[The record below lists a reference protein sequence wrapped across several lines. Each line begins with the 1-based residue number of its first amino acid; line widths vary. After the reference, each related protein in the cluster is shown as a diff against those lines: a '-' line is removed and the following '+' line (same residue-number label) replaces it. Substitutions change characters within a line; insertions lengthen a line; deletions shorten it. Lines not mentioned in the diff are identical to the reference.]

1 MQKIYSI
8 KEIAKLKGAQIRTVY
23 GWTKN
28 PEKHGIWK
36 VGRNEFVLHDPDA
49 HPIKIETPEDVIS
62 FNEWRARKM
71 KEDALIA
78 QREREVLENEL
89 CNREEVVL
97 QFGQVFHA
105 AKTKMLTVPTTIA
118 GIVAQETN
126 AATCKEI
133 IEGAI
138 REALIELGGSI
149 ARLGVSEGIND
160 APAEDHG

>member
-78 QREREVLENEL
+78 QRTNCATARKLS
-89 CNREEVVL
+89 CNSGKYST
-97 QFGQVFHA
+97 QP
-105 AKTKMLTVPTTIA
+105 KPK
-118 GIVAQETN
+118 
-126 AATCKEI
+126 C
-133 IEGAI
+133 
-138 REALIELGGSI
+138 
-149 ARLGVSEGIND
+149 
-160 APAEDHG
+160 